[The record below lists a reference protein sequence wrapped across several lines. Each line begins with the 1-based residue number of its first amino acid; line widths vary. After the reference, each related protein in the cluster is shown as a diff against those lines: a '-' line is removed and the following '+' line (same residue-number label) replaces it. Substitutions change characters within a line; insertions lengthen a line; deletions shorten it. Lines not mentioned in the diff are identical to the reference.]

1 MIPTSNIM
9 NLYIDKKRQI
19 EFKRITK
26 LIDTDILAK

>member
-9 NLYIDKKRQI
+9 NLYTDKKRQI